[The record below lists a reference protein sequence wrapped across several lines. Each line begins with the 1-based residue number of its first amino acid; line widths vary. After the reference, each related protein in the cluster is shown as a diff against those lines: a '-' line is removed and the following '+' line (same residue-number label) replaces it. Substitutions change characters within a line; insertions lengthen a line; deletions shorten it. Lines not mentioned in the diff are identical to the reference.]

1 MKYNMQRVLE
11 KAKLGVV
18 ILLIIIVV
26 PGSKAQNTKPTMDQ
40 ILGQVNTI
48 TTSVPFLLIAPDA
61 RAGAMG
67 DAGVASIPDAT
78 SSHWNPAKYAFI
90 EEDRGVSIS
99 YSPWLQA
106 LVDDISLMYVS
117 GYTKLGDQQAIAV
130 SLLYFTLGEIMFT
143 DAQGNDLF
151 PVEPKEFAID
161 VAYARKLADNFS
173 GAIALRYINSNL
185 TEGRLDETHAG
196 QSIATDVSMYYQKN
210 IRLQSG
216 IKGIFGFG
224 LNISN
229 IGAKI
234 SYTGT
239 TERDFIPTNL
249 RIGPSLTLDLDKYNR
264 ISFMV
269 DFNKLLIPTSPIYDQ
284 DTLGMPIIIDG
295 KPVILKGKDPDVSV
309 VSGIFQSFSDAPG
322 GFKEELREVMYSIGV
337 EYWYDKQ
344 FAIRGGYFHEHPTK
358 GNRKFFTLGAGL
370 KYNIFGLDF
379 SYLIPVEQRNPLE
392 NTLRFTLRFDFMA
405 LAGSANDRD

>member
-1 MKYNMQRVLE
+1 MKFDMQRVLE
-11 KAKLGVV
+11 NAKLGVI
-18 ILLIIIVV
+18 ILLIMIVV
-26 PGSKAQNTKPTMDQ
+26 PGSKAQNKPTMDQ

-67 DAGVASIPDAT
+67 DAGVASLPDAS

-117 GYTKLGDQQAIAV
+117 GYAKLGDQQAIAV

-143 DAQGNDLF
+143 DAQGYDLF

-196 QSIATDVSMYYQKN
+196 QSIATDVSMYYHRD

-216 IKGIFGFG
+216 IRGVFGFG

-249 RIGPSLTLDLDKYNR
+249 RIGPCLTLDLDKYNR
-264 ISFMV
+264 ISVMV

-295 KPVILKGKDPDVSV
+295 KPVILEGKDPDVSV

-322 GFKEELREVMYSIGV
+322 GFKEELHEVMYSIGV

-392 NTLRFTLRFDFMA
+392 NTLRFTLRFDFRA
-405 LAGSANDRD
+405 LAGSANDRE